1 MLKKLCVL
9 WVERQ
14 RPSHSLSIR
23 HCQIDGK
30 EMDRCKY
37 TLFKQKEK
45 PVCFPFGK
53 KDWNRPK
60 EVAKVDFALLK
71 SRC

>member
-1 MLKKLCVL
+1 MKKLCFL

-14 RPSHSLSIR
+14 RPSHNLSVR
-23 HCQIDGK
+23 HCQMDGK

-45 PVCFPFGK
+45 PVCFPFER
-53 KDWNRPK
+53 KDLNRSK
-60 EVAKVDFALLK
+60 EVAKVYFALLEGE
-71 SRC
+71 C